1 MGRPMQ
7 RQWPI
12 FERLQWHRI
21 FAGDAMADGSVS
33 FLMWMEQA
41 RQGDDQARNRLF
53 AACRSF
59 VGLCARAHLEKRLQR
74 KVDASDLVQQSMLD
88 AHRGF
93 DGFEG
98 STAEE
103 WFAWLN
109 RVVARNAVDL
119 VRHHIVAERRAI
131 DRERSFESGT
141 GDNSEFRGPPEPA
154 APQPTPSAIV
164 IDWERHMELAAA
176 IEELPEDYREVVF
189 LRNILQLP
197 FDEVARRMGRSPG
210 AAQMV
215 WMRAVEKLRHHL
227 GRDTLE

>member
-1 MGRPMQ
+1 VT
-7 RQWPI
+7 
-12 FERLQWHRI
+12 EV
-21 FAGDAMADGSVS
+21 SVS
-33 FLMWMEQA
+33 FIEWMRQA
-41 RQGDDQARNRLF
+41 RQGDEQARNRLF
-53 AACRSF
+53 TACRSF

-93 DGFEG
+93 EDFDGTT
-98 STAEE
+98 SEE

-119 VRHHIVAERRAI
+119 VRHYVVAERRAVG
-131 DRERSFESGT
+131 RERSFDSAG

-154 APQPTPSAIV
+154 APQQTPSEIV
-164 IDWERHMELAAA
+164 IHWERHMELAAA

-197 FDEVARRMGRSPG
+197 FEEVAARLGRTPG
-210 AAQMV
+210 AVQMV
-215 WMRAVEKLRHHL
+215 WMRAVEKLRRHL
-227 GRDTLE
+227 GRDSLE